1 MIAVDHP
8 DALMDVPVSIELR
21 QFPPRQRINITA
33 VQEFPSGSRWLA
45 RAVFMSDN
53 FGGVRVAQQA
63 PLEGTYDG
71 VSAMGLVWSAERLPG
86 EVRTLSDGWIM
97 QPSFVHLTAEGPD
110 GARAEL
116 RLRRRAVGAGVTRQ
130 LVRTDGLVGTLFLPP
145 GEGPHPAVLV
155 VGGGGGGI
163 DEYRGAMLASR
174 GFAALNLHYFGIEG
188 LPRGLVNIPLEYF
201 EKAIGWMRSQGWLR
215 DRLLA
220 VWGESRGGELA
231 LLLGAT
237 FSEINAVAA
246 WVPSGVI
253 FWPLGALEPGD
264 TRPPAAWTYRG
275 RPLPYLQEANSEVD
289 APPKIEPGLEI
300 SYAPIYMGHLQD
312 QRAVE
317 RAAIPVERTKGPILL
332 VSGTD
337 DQMWP
342 SSVLADI
349 AMRRLEAHAHPFP
362 FRHLKYEGAG
372 HLVLLP
378 YGPRTV
384 RSLRIGGGL
393 YSQGGTPKLDSE
405 AGADAWQRLL
415 EFLRSAI
422 EARG

>member
-1 MIAVDHP
+1 MIVVDHP
-8 DALMDVPVSIELR
+8 DALMDDPVSIELR
-21 QFPPRQRINITA
+21 DFPATQHVTITA
-33 VQEFPSGSRWLA
+33 VQEFPSGSRWLG
-45 RAVFMSDN
+45 RAVFMADD
-53 FGGVRVAQQA
+53 FGRVRVAHQA
-63 PLEGTYDG
+63 PVEGTYEG

-86 EVRTLSDGWIM
+86 DIRTLSDGWIM
-97 QPSFVHLTAEGPD
+97 QPSSIHLTAEGAA

-116 RLRRRAVGAGVTRQ
+116 RLRRRAADAGVTRR
-130 LVRTDGLVGTLFLPP
+130 LIRTDGLVGTLFLPP

-155 VGGGGGGI
+155 LGGGGGGI

-174 GFAALNLHYFGIEG
+174 GFAALNLHYFGTEG

-201 EKAIGWMRSQGWLR
+201 EKAIGWMRSQAWLR

-253 FWPLGALEPGD
+253 FWPLGASEPGD
-264 TRPPAAWTYRG
+264 TRKPAAWTYRG
-275 RPLPYLQEANSEVD
+275 GPLPYLQEANSQVG
-289 APPKIEPGLEI
+289 APPKQEPGLEI
-300 SYAPIYMGHLQD
+300 AYAPIYMRHLQD

-362 FRHLKYEGAG
+362 FQHLKYEGAG
-372 HLVLLP
+372 HLILLP

-415 EFLRSAI
+415 DFLRSAI